1 MMSQKPIIPIIL
13 SGGAGTRLWPLSND
27 ETPKQFLKFGSH
39 NSLMQETVLRC
50 SGDVFDARPIVV
62 AGESQR
68 FLIAEDLRSIDRAA
82 DIILEPMRRDSCAA
96 IVAGC
101 LQALKRNPAAM
112 VLMLAAD
119 HLIPDTLPFVKAVA
133 SARAEA
139 DAGYLMAF
147 GIKPTYAA
155 TGYGYIKP
163 GEKLAT
169 VPCFRIEKFVEK
181 PDAVTAEK
189 YLDEGCLWNSGNFLF
204 SAQRFIDELSK
215 LAPDILNAVA
225 ASFSAARR
233 DVDFIWLEEDAFSGS
248 PQISVDF
255 AVMEKTD
262 KSAVC
267 AVDYDWSDIGSWDAV
282 HGLLTQDEMANSTE
296 GEVLILNG
304 RNNLVHSSNHVT
316 ALYGVDDLVVVVTS
330 DGLLVTKRGLTE
342 NVKDIVE
349 ALQAKKSSTQI
360 Y

>member
-1 MMSQKPIIPIIL
+1 MMIRNQPIIPIVL
-13 SGGAGTRLWPLSND
+13 SGGARTRLWPLSND
-27 ETPKQFLKFGSH
+27 ETPKQFLRFGTH

-50 SGDVFDARPIVV
+50 SADIFDARPIIV

-68 FLIAEDLRSIDRAA
+68 FLIAEDLRKINRAA

-101 LQALKRNPAAM
+101 LQALERNAAAI
-112 VLMLAAD
+112 VLILAAD
-119 HLIPDTLPFVKAVA
+119 HQIPDSSLFVKAVA
-133 SARAEA
+133 NARSEAET
-139 DAGYLMAF
+139 GYLVAF

-163 GEKLAT
+163 GEVLT
-169 VPCFRIEKFVEK
+169 TGTCSRIEKFVEK
-181 PDAVTAEK
+181 PDATTAEK
-189 YLDEGCLWNSGNFLF
+189 YLAQGYLWNSGNFLF
-204 SAQRFIDELSK
+204 SAQGFIDELRE
-215 LAPDILNAVA
+215 LAPDILTAVA
-225 ASFSAARR
+225 DSYSTARR
-233 DVDFIWLEEDAFSGS
+233 DIDFVWLEQQAFSNS

-255 AVMEKTD
+255 AVMEKTK

-267 AVDYDWSDIGSWDAV
+267 AVEYEWSDIGSWDAV
-282 HGLLTQDEMANSTE
+282 HGLLARDEMANATE

-316 ALYGVDDLVVVVTS
+316 ALYGVDDLVVVVTA

-349 ALQAKKSSTQI
+349 ALQAKKI
-360 Y
+360 